1 MWSIAINRLTAL
13 QKTQNWSIWLVHYIS
28 LLRPKL
34 MYDLRWLWIL
44 RTRHGTHFFV
54 LFKACNLLYYYYL
67 IKMSPFAFHG
77 RNKAYIIFEGW
88 IMLLNIILY
97 SHTFGIGI
105 CSRCLTAPFRVFF
118 LKSTHVLLE
127 VECGLNIVWNRS
139 WHSFPVQ
146 LQCVESLISSVLC
159 KSGVLKLYLFSS
171 RCSDRFRQLEVLQQ
185 VTTTFSSLV
194 GANTQNVD
202 TSTTASR
209 MSAEARERR
218 KRMAMILRR
227 ASKKSLSQ
235 AKTLQNQHMPSPV
248 TSSAL
253 SGPESSGMSMVDKRI
268 HSKRTRMSD
277 NCLSH

>member
-1 MWSIAINRLTAL
+1 M
-13 QKTQNWSIWLVHYIS
+13 
-28 LLRPKL
+28 
-34 MYDLRWLWIL
+34 
-44 RTRHGTHFFV
+44 
-54 LFKACNLLYYYYL
+54 
-67 IKMSPFAFHG
+67 
-77 RNKAYIIFEGW
+77 
-88 IMLLNIILY
+88 
-97 SHTFGIGI
+97 
-105 CSRCLTAPFRVFF
+105 
-118 LKSTHVLLE
+118 
-127 VECGLNIVWNRS
+127 
-139 WHSFPVQ
+139 
-146 LQCVESLISSVLC
+146 
-159 KSGVLKLYLFSS
+159 
-171 RCSDRFRQLEVLQQ
+171 SDRFRQLEVFQQ

-268 HSKRTRMSD
+268 HSKRTGCQTTVLSPLEEEQSINLEATEPVLNSPAVRGTSD
-277 NCLSH
+277 LLKLDSVPSSTEESLQRPVESFELEEVK